1 MQIPLCNK
9 IIKCFISL
17 YFYCFV
23 HPPLCL
29 CLMSYGTSLDSIHL
43 LSECCTTTDLT
54 EGRCKKR
61 PQWRLL
67 GFATSSQLADCRYP
81 LTSNKCPSLLPL
93 SANVCKTW
101 ERKICHFCR
110 LSLYCYWVEIENAI
124 ADDKWQRET
133 QTSPQIRER
142 HRTGRYWV
150 GVKLNLYKNLI
161 IEHCYEVQWNLGSL
175 STRMWTNE
183 GSSCRLKQACLLK
196 RLVSSQTDPYF
207 SDLVLICTSVNVT
220 LNENPFAGANFPCF
234 SFVQKQKITRHR
246 CKSEG

>member
-1 MQIPLCNK
+1 MQIRLCKKVQKKWSNVK
-9 IIKCFISL
+9 RVYFIVFL
-17 YFYCFV
+17 FFL

-29 CLMSYGTSLDSIHL
+29 CLIFCTLRPQSVAKCHMELPWMDSIHL
-43 LSECCTTTDLT
+43 LSECCTNTDLT

-67 GFATSSQLADCRYP
+67 CFATSSQLADCRYP

-142 HRTGRYWV
+142 HRTGRCWG
-150 GVKLNLYKNLI
+150 GVRIK
-161 IEHCYEVQWNLGSL
+161 
-175 STRMWTNE
+175 
-183 GSSCRLKQACLLK
+183 
-196 RLVSSQTDPYF
+196 
-207 SDLVLICTSVNVT
+207 
-220 LNENPFAGANFPCF
+220 
-234 SFVQKQKITRHR
+234 FV
-246 CKSEG
+246 